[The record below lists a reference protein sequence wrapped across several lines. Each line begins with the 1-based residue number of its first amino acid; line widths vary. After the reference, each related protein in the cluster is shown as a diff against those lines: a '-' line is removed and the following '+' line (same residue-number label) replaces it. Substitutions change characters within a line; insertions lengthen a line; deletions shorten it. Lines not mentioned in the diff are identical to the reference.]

1 MESKQKSYHESL
13 LRWSTRNVVDE
24 IEGYRYTTHINVFL
38 LRRSHQIF
46 KQEWRVPSNCRYIV
60 FLAKSLYVSN
70 GKTCVIQTNKE
81 KPIPVL

>member
-13 LRWSTRNVVDE
+13 LRWSTRIVVDE

-38 LRRSHQIF
+38 SYIHIVRP
-46 KQEWRVPSNCRYIV
+46 RVPSNCRYIV

-70 GKTCVIQTNKE
+70 GKTCIIQTNKE